1 MAPASQAT
9 TVSAD
14 TAWTNL
20 KKDARMLVLI
30 DVSGSMQTKIDG
42 GQSRIEL
49 MESTATAALDVLP
62 KTTRLGAWAFSSDLQ
77 KNHVDYLPLTNGE
90 QPILDDTYRNGL
102 IAKAHTLPGL
112 AAKNG
117 DTALYDTIA
126 AAYKSVTDTYD
137 PNYVNSV
144 VVLTD
149 GTNDDPN
156 GGLSLDQLLARLKS
170 QYSADK
176 PVKIVTISLGTGTD
190 PDALKRIAK
199 ATDGL
204 SYQTKTPEQISG
216 VFVDAFLRRSDY

>member
-1 MAPASQAT
+1 
-9 TVSAD
+9 
-14 TAWTNL
+14 
-20 KKDARMLVLI
+20 
-30 DVSGSMQTKIDG
+30 MQTKIDG

-49 MESTATAALDVLP
+49 MESTAIAALDVLP

-117 DTALYDTIA
+117 DTALYDTVA

-149 GTNDDPN
+149 GTNDDPD